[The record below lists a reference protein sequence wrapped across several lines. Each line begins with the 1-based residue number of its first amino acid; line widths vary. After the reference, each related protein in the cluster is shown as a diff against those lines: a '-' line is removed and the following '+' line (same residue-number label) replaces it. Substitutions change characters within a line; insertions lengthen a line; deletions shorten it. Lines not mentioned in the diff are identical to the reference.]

1 MNYLFLQ
8 LLIAQNRDDVE
19 KWVNILFIAVLAVF
33 WLLRGVVKAKV
44 DEVQR
49 QKQKQPPV
57 DKTRSPSSAKKQW
70 SESLLEKILGQSDLS
85 SQPHRRPVSQNTMAK
100 AASSRAL
107 KHKLISKSKPD
118 KSFPYQADKKRKAS
132 RFYLSKPSLEQNIQ
146 DLQKIDTNLQ
156 ELPEFTTKAL
166 ESISDKPLSKSSD
179 ITQAKYLSELIWDY
193 QNTDE
198 LRKAILHY
206 EILGK
211 PLSLRDSSDSLY

>member
-19 KWVNILFIAVLAVF
+19 KWINILFIVVLAVF

-49 QKQKQPPV
+49 QKQKQRPV
-57 DKTRSPSSAKKQW
+57 DKTRSPSSATKQW
-70 SESLLEKILGQSDLS
+70 SESLLEKVLGQSGPS
-85 SQPHRRPVSQNTMAK
+85 SQPHHRPDSQSSMAK

-118 KSFPYQADKKRKAS
+118 KSFPYQADKNRKAS
-132 RFYLSKPSLEQNIQ
+132 RFFMTKPFLEQNIQ
-146 DLQKIDTNLQ
+146 DLKKFDTKI
-156 ELPEFTTKAL
+156 EEFPEFTTTAL
-166 ESISDKPLSKSSD
+166 ESISDTQLSKSSD
-179 ITQAKYLSELIWDY
+179 IPQSEYLSDLIWDY
-193 QNTDE
+193 QNPEE

-211 PLSLRDSSDSLY
+211 PLSLRDSSESFY